1 MQKSAFMILIIL
13 FLCGSILAGCGSES
27 TASPTSDSSPYQF
40 RSDQLEQYVIVYQTR
55 NPDFA
60 DLARELADHLLEKY
74 DAFVPIVKDSDSQP
88 ADYEILL
95 GDTNRTESVSQVM
108 SYAITVGQGQFALH
122 AGGSYSARQAMD
134 FLYQS
139 VFNGQEVVLDPGT
152 YYETSFLASP
162 NTADETSTARIMSA
176 NILADAFADSSYQ
189 SAFFRG
195 EIFAGMLATY
205 TPDVLGLQEADK
217 NWNDAL
223 SYYLPKLEKAH
234 NLPYAQH
241 LNTYEN
247 KVNYTSLLYRSDKF
261 RIDTDGVHVFSWWTD
276 KAFFHNYH
284 MRNISWACV
293 TPLNDTSKS
302 FIVANTHWSYRT
314 EHADGKT
321 SLKNADT
328 PIRENELRL
337 QCKEETNTFLT
348 SLREAYPE
356 TPIFLTGDFNTS
368 LPFFTESGWTPA
380 GFQIL
385 SEEAKAQGT
394 ALSLVPGLGH
404 FDHIFGAGSY
414 SIDIFKFFM
423 DGDSHSLLTDHPF
436 VYADLTF

>member
-1 MQKSAFMILIIL
+1 MKKTSFIVLVMLL
-13 FLCGSILAGCGSES
+13 LLVGILAGCGSES
-27 TASPTSDSSPYQF
+27 TVREDNNVQPYQF
-40 RSDQLEQYVIVYQTR
+40 TTSQLKQYVIVYEGA
-55 NPDFA
+55 NPDYA
-60 DLARELADHLLEKY
+60 ALANELAEHLMDQY
-74 DAFVPIVKDSDSQP
+74 GAFLTTAKDTDSQP
-88 ADYEILL
+88 APFEILL
-95 GDTNRTESVSQVM
+95 GDTNRTEGVSKVM
-108 SYAITVGQGQFALH
+108 EYAVTVAQGQLILH

-134 FLYQS
+134 YLCES
-139 VFNGQEVVLDPGT
+139 VFNGQALTLDCGT
-152 YYETSFLASP
+152 YYKTSFLTEP
-162 NTADETSTARIMSA
+162 NAVTETSTARIMSA

-189 SAFFRG
+189 GAFFRG

-321 SLKNADT
+321 SLKNAGT

-337 QCKEETNTFLT
+337 QCKEETSLFLT

-385 SEEAKAQGT
+385 SEEAKARGT

-436 VYADLTF
+436 VYADLIF